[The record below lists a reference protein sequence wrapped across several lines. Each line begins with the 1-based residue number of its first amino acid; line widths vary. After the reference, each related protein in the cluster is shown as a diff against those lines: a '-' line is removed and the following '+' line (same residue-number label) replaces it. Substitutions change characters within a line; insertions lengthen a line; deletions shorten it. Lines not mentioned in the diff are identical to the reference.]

1 MEFIGKK
8 ITTNVAVY
16 GKTLR
21 EQFESAIAEN
31 PDLKKARRM
40 LYYMAGFY
48 GHPTAPCIDAGV
60 FLVAFTKAIED
71 GVMTW
76 GDE

>member
-1 MEFIGKK
+1 MNFMGKK
-8 ITTNVAVY
+8 STTTVAIY

-21 EQFESAIAEN
+21 EQFEAVIEEN
-31 PDLKKARRM
+31 PETKNARNM
-40 LYYMAGFY
+40 LAYMTGYY

-71 GVMTW
+71 GLMTW
-76 GDE
+76 EEV